1 MKNLKNTQW
10 QGRFYKQLIRK
21 KVTQNKHLFE
31 AHSYEGASMSSHQHP
46 YEKVTFDQMAKAN
59 VDRTHAGGWIAMQQ
73 LYFLSAWVPHSQLQ
87 HHHFYTK
94 SQPID
99 QLYMIGLLGPDV
111 TIAPRASHTFSATL
125 YTGPELTGRLAQLAP
140 GLDRTVDYGWL
151 WWISSIIFWLM
162 SSIHAFIGNWGW
174 AIVMTT
180 IIIKFLLYPLSA
192 ASFRSMA
199 KMREL
204 QPKIQALKERYGDD
218 RQALSRA
225 TMELYQKEKIN
236 PIGGC
241 LPMLI
246 QVPIFIGLYYV
257 IIESVQLRQAPFLGW
272 IVDLSVRDPYFILPI
287 LMGIS
292 MLIQQRLTPSA
303 PDPAQA
309 KMMMVVPVVF
319 TVFFINF
326 PAGLTLY
333 WLVNNV
339 VQILQQW
346 YVTQKTKGQATHSAH
361 KKRRKKSK

>member
-111 TIAPRASHTFSATL
+111 TIAPRASHTFLATL